1 MSDTSMDFLKEAIA
15 IEPEIIKIRREI
27 HQKPEVAYQEQ
38 TTAKLVAEQL
48 KALGIQVKQG
58 VGGTGIWGI
67 LKGQKPGRVV
77 AVRADMDALPLDE
90 IVEVEYKSTVNGVM
104 HACGN

>member
-1 MSDTSMDFLKEAIA
+1 MDFLKEAIA

-27 HQKPEVAYQEQ
+27 HQKPALAYREQ

-58 VGGTGIWGI
+58 VGGTGILGI
-67 LKGQKPGRVV
+67 LKGPQPGRVV
-77 AVRADMDALPLDE
+77 ALRADMDALPPDDRAEVDVTSKLDW
-90 IVEVEYKSTVNGVM
+90 VM
-104 HACGN
+104 